1 MRKRPDTWR
10 QVQLR
15 RRGGERCSEFIHTL
29 LRGLHYPP
37 VVQPGVKF
45 RGAIT
50 FFSTWVTVQTFF
62 PSIKRNDRLKSV
74 LLLFFFASPHVL
86 LFLYCDSYERLK
98 PCSVTNK
105 RRGNQEGANTFVQLQ
120 KKKKKDKYAFDGGL
134 KEELYTQHTP
144 INKSHGPKA

>member
-120 KKKKKDKYAFDGGL
+120 KKKKTNMLLMEDRRRNYIHNTHQLTNLMVQRL
-134 KEELYTQHTP
+134 K
-144 INKSHGPKA
+144 